1 MQLQAEHRE
10 VTQVQRFL
18 DDVRQNE
25 AWERHKHLSA
35 GFILA
40 KRIMLEQQGKSSFHL
55 RIQVFWDVISVLL
68 GNWFPMFQR
77 NILPLKQG
85 MTHSVMQCQIS

>member
-1 MQLQAEHRE
+1 LQAERHE

-35 GFILA
+35 GFLLA

-55 RIQVFWDVISVLL
+55 WDMSGVLL
-68 GNWFPMFQR
+68 CKWFPV
-77 NILPLKQG
+77 LKKY
-85 MTHSVMQCQIS
+85 IPYLRE

>member
-1 MQLQAEHRE
+1 MVSHYLGILCHCLLFQEELESQLQAERRE

-18 DDVRQNE
+18 DDARQNE
-25 AWERHKHLSA
+25 AWERHKHLSS

-55 RIQVFWDVISVLL
+55 CDVISVLL
-68 GNWFPMFQR
+68 D
-77 NILPLKQG
+77 
-85 MTHSVMQCQIS
+85 